1 MPRQN
6 DALSDNFSTRR
17 HIMHNLDPLNRFSIP
32 GQLQFRLSQSG
43 LIFAE
48 IDNPAGTATVC
59 LQGAHLTTFRP
70 KAQPEPV
77 VWVSEASRYL
87 PGKSIRGGAPVCWPW
102 FGAHATESSFPG
114 HGFART
120 VPWDV
125 VDSGASQGA
134 THITLRLQ
142 TAEATRAQ
150 WPHDTPVTLRISV
163 TDALEMEL
171 TTQNATA
178 QALPLTEALHTYFQV
193 GDIAE
198 VELRGLDNCAYLDK
212 TEAFARKL
220 QQGAVRFAA
229 ETDRV
234 YVDTQSECVIHDPR
248 LQRRIRIA
256 KQGSAS
262 TVVWTPWADKAAAM
276 GDFTAQGW
284 RNMLCVESANAADNA
299 LTLQPG
305 DMHTLRVRY
314 SAEAL

>member
-1 MPRQN
+1 
-6 DALSDNFSTRR
+6 
-17 HIMHNLDPLNRFSIP
+17 MHNLDSLTRFQIP

-43 LIFAE
+43 LAFAD

-70 KAQPEPV
+70 KTQPEPV

-87 PGKSIRGGAPVCWPW
+87 PGKSIRGGVPVCWPW
-102 FGAHATESSFPG
+102 FGAHASESSFPG

-125 VDSGASQGA
+125 VDSGSAQGA

-142 TAEATRAQ
+142 PAEATRAQ

-163 TDALEMEL
+163 SDVLDMEL
-171 TTQNATA
+171 TTHNATA
-178 QALPLTEALHTYFQV
+178 QALPLSEALHTYFQI

-198 VELRGLDNCAYLDK
+198 VELHGLEGCAYLDK
-212 TEAFARKL
+212 TEGFSRKR

-234 YVDTQSECVIHDPR
+234 YVDTRSTCVIHDPQ
-248 LQRRIRIA
+248 LQRRIRID

-305 DMHTLRVRY
+305 ETHALRVRY

>member
-1 MPRQN
+1 
-6 DALSDNFSTRR
+6 
-17 HIMHNLDPLNRFSIP
+17 MHNHDPLRRFAIP

-43 LIFAE
+43 LVFAD

-77 VWVSEASRYL
+77 VWVSDASRYL
-87 PGKSIRGGAPVCWPW
+87 PGKSIRGGVPLCWPW

-125 VDSGASQGA
+125 LDSNASQGV
-134 THITLRLQ
+134 THIILQLQ
-142 TAEATRAQ
+142 TSETTRAQ
-150 WPHDTPVTLRISV
+150 WPHDTPVTLHISV
-163 TDALEMEL
+163 ADALEMEL
-171 TTQNATA
+171 TTHNATA
-178 QALPLTEALHTYFQV
+178 QALQLSEALHTYFQI
-193 GDIAE
+193 GDVAE
-198 VELRGLDNCAYLDK
+198 VELHGLDGCAYLDK
-212 TEAFARKL
+212 TEGFARKR
-220 QQGAVRFAA
+220 QEGAVRFAA

-234 YVDTQSECVIHDPR
+234 YVDTQSACIIHDAQ
-248 LQRRIRIA
+248 LQRRIRIE

-262 TVVWTPWADKAAAM
+262 TVVWTPWTDKAAAM

-284 RNMLCVESANAADNA
+284 RNMLCVESANAADNT

-305 DMHTLRVRY
+305 ETHTLQVRY

>member
-1 MPRQN
+1 MSFPFPLVTSTAMHSL
-6 DALSDNFSTRR
+6 DSLS
-17 HIMHNLDPLNRFSIP
+17 RFSIP
-32 GQLQFRLSQSG
+32 GQLRFHAHPTG

-48 IDNPAGTATVC
+48 IDHAAGVASLC
-59 LQGAHLTTFRP
+59 LQGAHLTSFRP
-70 KAQPEPV
+70 KSQPEPV
-77 VWVSEASRYL
+77 VWVSEAARYL
-87 PGKSIRGGAPVCWPW
+87 PGKSIRGGVPVCWPW
-102 FGAHATESSFPG
+102 FGPHASESSFPA

-120 VPWDV
+120 VPWAV

-134 THITLRLQ
+134 THLTLQLQ
-142 TAEATRAQ
+142 PSDATRAQ
-150 WPHDTPVTLRISV
+150 WPHDTPVSLRIRVSEV
-163 TDALEMEL
+163 LEMDL
-171 TTQNATA
+171 ITHNATA
-178 QALPLTEALHTYFQV
+178 QPLPLSEALHTYFQV

-198 VELRGLDNCAYLDK
+198 VQLLGLDGCSYLDK
-212 TEAFARKL
+212 TEAFARKQ
-220 QQGAVRFAA
+220 QQGAVRFAT

-234 YVDTQSECVIHDPR
+234 YVDTSAECVIVDPL

-262 TVVWTPWADKAAAM
+262 TVVWTPWELKAAAM

-305 DMHTLRVRY
+305 ETHTLSVRY